1 MEPAIWLMFLVY
13 ATRRYEEKG
22 VVHESMIFADVYN
35 EWVCMWFVMVSMPW
49 KGGNRKGRKE
59 NRPSVGIIMWGTTV

>member
-1 MEPAIWLMFLVY
+1 
-13 ATRRYEEKG
+13 
-22 VVHESMIFADVYN
+22 MIFADVYN

-59 NRPSVGIIMWGTTV
+59 NRPSVGIIMWDTTV